1 MYARVAR
8 FEGADAEGLDRQV
21 DEIRR
26 QLQAGKQGQLPDDAP
41 EGARTLMDTVA
52 RFVQLVD
59 REQGVLV
66 GITFCET
73 EDEMRRANEAL
84 NAMSP
89 GTGAGAR
96 ASVETFEV
104 AIDESFR

>member
-1 MYARVAR
+1 MYGRVAR
-8 FEGADAEGLDRQV
+8 FEGADAEGIDQQV

-26 QLQAGKQGQLPDDAP
+26 QLAAGRQGPLPDDAP
-41 EGARTLMDTVA
+41 AEARTLMDTVA
-52 RFVQLVD
+52 RFIELVG
-59 REQGVLV
+59 RERGVLV
-66 GITFCET
+66 GITVCET

-84 NAMSP
+84 DAMSP
-89 GTGAGAR
+89 RAGAGTR